1 MVFIDVTPTLEREER
16 LEEVDL
22 AFTEDFPLLGQWLQA
37 GRKPAPLMPTTL
49 TSLTTVSID
58 CAESAGVIEDPRA
71 PSLARMAVQAGASAI
86 REALLEPGRQL
97 TIELSDITATIEP
110 SPGSEILYAQNWL
123 NLWWCC
129 WITRD
134 HDTIRLLSTV
144 PENDIRLSSADG
156 QIPRPWIAG
165 LTALAAGDNEHAI
178 GLIDQA
184 ISRTQDFWV
193 ADIDIDDHREYATTV
208 WRRILYMTRAL
219 ALGDEKALTEATVE
233 ALEEHRGFYDQHPRW
248 TNGAFLRLH
257 PFAGIIAWA
266 EHLGLT
272 IDVQS
277 PLIPEVLRSVENWN
291 TIPLPSLRG
300 E

>member
-1 MVFIDVTPTLEREER
+1 MIFIDVTPTLERDER
-16 LEEVDL
+16 LERVNL
-22 AFTEDFPLLGQWLQA
+22 AFTKRFPRLGQRLQA
-37 GRKPAPLMPTTL
+37 GKKPAPLMPSTL
-49 TSLTTVSID
+49 TSLATLSIGYVQ
-58 CAESAGVIEDPRA
+58 AAGVIEDPRA
-71 PSLARMAVQAGASAI
+71 PSLARMAVQAGAWAI

-123 NLWWCC
+123 SLWWCC

-134 HDTIRLLSTV
+134 HDTIQLLSTV
-144 PENDIRLSSADG
+144 PENNIRLSSADG
-156 QIPRPWIAG
+156 QIPPPWIAG
-165 LTALAAGDNEHAI
+165 LKALAAGNNEHAI
-178 GLIDQA
+178 DLIDEA
-184 ISRTQDFWV
+184 ISRTMDFWV

-208 WRRILYMTRAL
+208 WRKILYMTRAL
-219 ALGDEKALTEATVE
+219 ALGDEKALTEATIE
-233 ALEEHRGFYDQHPRW
+233 ALEEHRSFYDQHPRW

-272 IDVQS
+272 IDVRS